1 MTISLLF
8 IMTRILIIEDNL
20 LNMELATDLLEAN
33 EFTVYPATTAN
44 EGIRLAQQI
53 LPDLILMDFGL
64 PDMHGLDATRLLK
77 TNKATARVPIIALT
91 AHAMKG
97 DEKIALSTGC
107 NGYLTKPINTR
118 TFVATILQFLD
129 KDILQKNPK

>member
-1 MTISLLF
+1 
-8 IMTRILIIEDNL
+8 MTRILIIEDNL

-33 EFTVYPATTAN
+33 DFTVYQATTAG
-44 EGIRLAQQI
+44 EGIRLAQDL

-64 PDMHGLDATRLLK
+64 PDMHGLTATGVLK
-77 TNKATARVPIIALT
+77 AGEMTARVPIIALT

-97 DEKIALSTGC
+97 DERVALSAGC

-118 TFVATILQFLD
+118 TFVATILQFLTD
-129 KDILQKNPK
+129 KIISQENPK